1 MKKILIAAIL
11 FLSASGLLS
20 AQDTT
25 HIKKSGDDEVQTLF
39 SKGGTPC
46 KIKLGWYV
54 GPTAA
59 WTQIGGK
66 NAFMPGIEA
75 GLILNHYFSIGLA
88 GSITANVNNLYFED
102 VKDTINANF
111 VGGYAGVKMEFTFFP
126 KFPVHFSIPV
136 LIGGGASAYLRPYYY
151 DKDYDYNYNN
161 NYNYNGHYNY
171 RDCEVLDY
179 NSFFVLEP
187 GLRVEVNLLK
197 FMRFWV
203 GGTYRWAPGYHLM
216 NTPDGFMS
224 NFNLNAG
231 LKFGKF

>member
-1 MKKILIAAIL
+1 MKKILITAII
-11 FLSASGLLS
+11 FLSASGLLL

-25 HIKKSGDDEVQTLF
+25 HIKKSGDDEVKTLF

-54 GPTAA
+54 GPTIA
-59 WTQIGGK
+59 WTQFGGK
-66 NAFMPGIEA
+66 NAVMPGIEG

-88 GSITANVNNLYFED
+88 GSITANMNNLYFTN
-102 VKDTINANF
+102 VRDTMGANF

-136 LIGGGASAYLRPYYY
+136 FIGGGASAYLHQYEY
-151 DKDYDYNYNN
+151 DYASNNYNYDYNYNGHN
-161 NYNYNGHYNY
+161 NYW
-171 RDCEVLDY
+171 DCEVLDY

-197 FMRFWV
+197 FMRLWV

-224 NFNLNAG
+224 NFNFNAG